1 MEKETSSAVE
11 STAPAIET
19 DSKSETTKTKTK
31 TKIKAKVKSEFESL
45 AESYAKNYPNVRV
58 FHITTDKQVFFEKD
72 KNLALLHQASLGGG
86 EVVTINIK

>member
-11 STAPAIET
+11 STAPAIENT

-31 TKIKAKVKSEFESL
+31 AKAKVKSEFESL
-45 AESYAKNYPNVRV
+45 AERYAKNYPNVRV

-86 EVVTINIK
+86 EVVTINL